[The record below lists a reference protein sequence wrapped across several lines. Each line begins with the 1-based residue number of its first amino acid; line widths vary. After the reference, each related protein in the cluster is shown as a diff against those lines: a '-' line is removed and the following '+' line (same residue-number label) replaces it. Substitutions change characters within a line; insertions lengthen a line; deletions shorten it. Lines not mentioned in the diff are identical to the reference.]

1 MAGERWPCGAKA
13 LCVPSCR
20 RFSHPQTVFTSF
32 AWVSSSEMSA
42 GSNDYSLYYHGMC
55 ITGLWPYDNSIL
67 TNIRRILYCV
77 ITLVTTYIQVMTISN
92 IEITLENVLKLL
104 SWTFPMI
111 LFVQRYLALVVNFP
125 LVKFIIRNLQFDCD
139 TLKNPNEA
147 VILRKYI
154 ELSKPVIFL
163 YAVMAVAGVCC
174 SFVVLLLPLLLH
186 SKYHLYYLQFLGF
199 FYFERNKI
207 TVWVSFQTA
216 VIIMLGIV
224 TFAITESTIVIVT
237 FHVRGLLEIASY
249 RIEVAV
255 NDTSEMLSTKVIDI
269 KPTVH
274 IHRKAIE
281 AIRNLS
287 EKLVLSYLLAI
298 VLTVLSFSINMYRI
312 FLLILEMK
320 KYDEIFFSSVIIGV
334 HLLVFCIGNYSGQK
348 VIDSID
354 LFFYGT
360 MA

>member
-163 YAVMAVAGVCC
+163 YA
-174 SFVVLLLPLLLH
+174 
-186 SKYHLYYLQFLGF
+186 
-199 FYFERNKI
+199 
-207 TVWVSFQTA
+207 
-216 VIIMLGIV
+216 
-224 TFAITESTIVIVT
+224 ESTIVIVT

-360 MA
+360 YNTLWYRIPPESQKLLLFVLLRNTPSVNLAGFFVPCYEGLAMIMNSSFSYFTVLYST